1 MRHFLTVI
9 NFRSEIRMQL
19 ADFRKLREVN
29 PYKKVATLA
38 AAFLPTLAIRLKSIF
53 KISDN
58 I

>member
-1 MRHFLTVI
+1 
-9 NFRSEIRMQL
+9 MQL

-38 AAFLPTLAIRLKSIF
+38 AAFLPTFAIRLKSIF